1 MLKPKDKVKIKHTD
15 GKLSGNTFVVV
26 EVINENECYIC
37 EESAYFGEQPWME
50 KCETRRLVPGE
61 MAWLTHAEWIR
72 KDDAEIVDGCY
83 VPNFV
88 CSRCNDWLREETDFC
103 PSCGSKMIKKETK

>member
-1 MLKPKDKVKIKHTD
+1 MLKPKDKVKIKHSD
-15 GKLSGNTFVVV
+15 GKLSGNTFVIV

-61 MAWLTHAEWIR
+61 MAWLTHAEWIWNEGR
-72 KDDAEIVDGCY
+72 YPGE
-83 VPNFV
+83 NFYY
-88 CSRCNDWLREETDFC
+88 CSNCVEGGSETGLDNFCNH
-103 PSCGSKMIKKETK
+103 CGAKMLKKGEG